1 MNLNGESLQFQ
12 GTVEQLL
19 VNRSIAPRGI
29 AVAINGEI
37 VSKSAWATTT
47 VQDSDVIEIVSAA
60 AGG

>member
-1 MNLNGESLQFQ
+1 MMLNGISSSFE

-19 VNRSIAPRGI
+19 AREGITPRGI

-37 VSKSAWATTT
+37 VSKSAWNTTAL
-47 VQDSDVIEIVSAA
+47 QDSDVIEIVTAA